1 MMTIELNKK
10 EIKAICFAYAKLSYL
25 HLFDTEM
32 EDKPKQLL
40 QEAVSNLEAIIDKI
54 GKMKAKDKK
63 SQLQRRNE
71 EED

>member
-25 HLFDTEM
+25 HLFDTKM

-54 GKMKAKDKK
+54 GKNEGKR
-63 SQLQRRNE
+63 QENGRNRRCLS
-71 EED
+71 